1 MKKRKFV
8 LAANVMAAV
17 LMLTGCEWSATIRK
31 KVGQPAEGEITIR
44 GGGRSSVLKNMG
56 LVSAA
61 ISATDIYIETAGTDF
76 NLNSVGNV
84 AITLSDDAGNLL
96 ASSTFPWV
104 KSGTKLVF
112 KNPETVQSWLN
123 SYPSAV
129 GVNTKINYGN
139 TPIDGA
145 DHVISSAVMYQGERR
160 ASSSITVPAE
170 CWSRFRT
177 RVACASM

>member
-1 MKKRKFV
+1 MQKRKLV
-8 LAANVMAAV
+8 LFTNSVAV
-17 LMLTGCEWSATIRK
+17 IIMLTGCQWSATVRK
-31 KVGQPAEGEITIR
+31 RVGQPAEAEITIS
-44 GGGRSSVLKNMG
+44 GGGRSSVLQNMG

-84 AITLSDDAGNLL
+84 AITLSDGAGNFV

-104 KSGTKLVF
+104 RSGTKLLF
-112 KNPETVQSWLN
+112 QNPETVQSWLN
-123 SYPSAV
+123 SYPSAA

-139 TPIDGA
+139 TPVDGA
-145 DHVISSAVMYQGERR
+145 DHVISSAVIYQGEKR

>member
-1 MKKRKFV
+1 MLKRKFV

-44 GGGRSSVLKNMG
+44 GSGRSSVLKNMG

-112 KNPETVQSWLN
+112 QNPETVQSWLN

-129 GVNTKINYGN
+129 GVNTTINYGN
-139 TPIDGA
+139 TPYRWG
-145 DHVISSAVMYQGERR
+145 
-160 ASSSITVPAE
+160 
-170 CWSRFRT
+170 
-177 RVACASM
+177 